1 MTMETSTRVKDVIPD
16 TGGEIDL
23 DVGVRKVLPSGSQV
37 LSSVT
42 YGTAAWTRAARVTVL
57 LENGS
62 EKSYFL
68 KIAKY
73 KPALTVVPVAQGQF
87 EDAPVPTYFFLMEF
101 LDISTGPGEPEV
113 LCKELADLHARSQ
126 SPTGKFGF
134 STITF
139 QGPFRQDTTWGDSWA
154 KYFGRLLRM
163 FLGYEMDANGPS
175 LDGKYEAEF
184 NIL

>member
-68 KIAKY
+68 
-73 KPALTVVPVAQGQF
+73 
-87 EDAPVPTYFFLMEF
+87 
-101 LDISTGPGEPEV
+101 
-113 LCKELADLHARSQ
+113 KELADLHARSQ